1 MQEASHHQ
9 GCKHIPFL
17 TASCCDPRLTTFLS
31 IIDHGQF
38 HRDRRFGGGLN
49 FCINIGELLMLS
61 HVANSF
67 VDTRFDH
74 RLVFFHTDC
83 AALRGNT
90 VFSMLNRKRVSFTP
104 DTTGDLAFNRRMA
117 ANLMEQIRNIP
128 TNAKVAW
135 HIGIIDTDCAA
146 QLSGDESP
154 EQVAMDV
161 VDWPLNPPPL
171 EIFRQTIHREPVFRI
186 A

>member
-1 MQEASHHQ
+1 
-9 GCKHIPFL
+9 
-17 TASCCDPRLTTFLS
+17 
-31 IIDHGQF
+31 
-38 HRDRRFGGGLN
+38 
-49 FCINIGELLMLS
+49 
-61 HVANSF
+61 
-67 VDTRFDH
+67 
-74 RLVFFHTDC
+74 VFFHTDC